1 MISWLL
7 VSWDAWKILQGF
19 EYYAFVSVGAF
30 GNFCRILNI
39 VPCWLIWAFR
49 IFCLKFGSM
58 IFRLVCLFFLDALD
72 FFWNLDESSHTA
84 TP

>member
-39 VPCWLIWAFR
+39 VPWLVLELLGISV
-49 IFCLKFGSM
+49 LSDGSM
-58 IFRLVCLFFLDALD
+58 V
-72 FFWNLDESSHTA
+72 FWML
-84 TP
+84 